1 MRKLYFK
8 VTQKQY
14 NALAGLRYRIADIHY
29 QREHGADE
37 SEIEKTHKT
46 ILSLFDELD
55 ALKVPFWVQNQ
66 TIASVEN
73 YRRYYKEYTYQILE
87 RVGVDCREVTSR

>member
-1 MRKLYFK
+1 MAKLYFK
-8 VTQKQY
+8 CNQKQY
-14 NALAGLRYRIADIHY
+14 NALSGLRYRIADIHY
-29 QREHGADE
+29 QRERGADE

-73 YRRYYKEYTYQILE
+73 WRRYLDEYTYQALE
-87 RVGVDCREVTSR
+87 RVGVDCTEVCSR

>member
-1 MRKLYFK
+1 MAKLFFK

-29 QREHGADE
+29 QREHGADPA
-37 SEIEKTHKT
+37 EIEQTHKT
-46 ILSLFDELD
+46 IVSLFDELD
-55 ALKVPFWVQNQ
+55 FLKVPFWVQNQ

-73 YRRYYKEYTYQILE
+73 YRRYYTEYTYQALE
-87 RVGVDCREVTSR
+87 RVGVDCSEVSSR

>member
-1 MRKLYFK
+1 MGKLSFK

-29 QREHGADE
+29 QLEHGADPA
-37 SEIEKTHKT
+37 EIEKTDKT
-46 ILSLFDELD
+46 IQSLFDELD
-55 ALKVPFWVQNQ
+55 GLQVPFWVQNQ

-73 YRRYYKEYTYQILE
+73 YRRYYTEYTYQVLE
-87 RVGVDCREVTSR
+87 RVGVDCSEVSSR

>member
-1 MRKLYFK
+1 MTKLSFK

-29 QREHGADE
+29 MRERGADQA
-37 SEIEKTHKT
+37 EIDKTDKT
-46 ILSLFDELD
+46 IQSLFDELD
-55 ALKVPFWVQNQ
+55 MLKVPFWVQNS

-73 YRRYYKEYTYQILE
+73 WRKYIDEYTYQALE
-87 RVGVDCREVTSR
+87 RAGVDCSEVSSR